1 MILYDIVR
9 NILFVLCR
17 IIFRIKVHSEDER
30 INTGEPLIVCSNHR
44 TVFDP
49 VIIAVTFKGRIRFMA
64 KKELF
69 KNRFVAAFNRGLGAF
84 PVDRSGNSLSAIK
97 NSLKILRANNTLGIF
112 PEGTRM
118 EKYEENAVKGG
129 IGMLAVKSKA
139 TIMPVYVESKFK
151 PFSRVDIYYG
161 KKFNFRDLN
170 PKELES
176 SDYVNISKD
185 IMKTIYTLKNK
196 DGEGS

>member
-17 IIFRIKVHSEDER
+17 IIFRIRIHSEDER
-30 INTGEPLIVCSNHR
+30 MNTGEPLIVCSNHR

-49 VIIAVTFKGRIRFMA
+49 VMIAITFKGRIRFMA

-69 KNRFVAAFNRGLGAF
+69 ENRFIGAFNKGLGAF
-84 PVDRSGNSLSAIK
+84 PVDRTGNSLSAIK
-97 NSLKILRANNTLGIF
+97 NSLKILRGNNTLGIF
-112 PEGTRM
+112 PEGTRK
-118 EKYEENAVKGG
+118 EAYDESSVKGG

-139 TIMPVYVESKFK
+139 TIIPVFVESKFK

-161 KKFNFRDLN
+161 KKFDFRDLN

-176 SDYVNISKD
+176 SDYVEISKS
-185 IMKTIYTLKNK
+185 IMKNIYSLK
-196 DGEGS
+196 DGETS

>member
-9 NILFVLCR
+9 SILFVLCR
-17 IIFRIKVHSEDER
+17 MIFRIKIHSEDER
-30 INTGEPLIVCSNHR
+30 VNTGEPLIVCSNHR
-44 TVFDP
+44 TGFDP
-49 VIIAVTFKGRIRFMA
+49 VMIAITFKGRIRFMA

-69 KNRFVAAFNRGLGAF
+69 KNRFIGAFNRGLGAF

-97 NSLKILRANNTLGIF
+97 NSLKILRGNHTLGIF

-118 EKYEENAVKGG
+118 EKYDESAVKGG

-139 TIMPVYVESKFK
+139 TIMPVYVESKFR

-161 KKFNFRDLN
+161 KKFDFRDLN

-176 SDYVNISKD
+176 SDYVEISKS
-185 IMKTIYTLKNK
+185 IMRKIYSLK
-196 DGEGS
+196 DGETS